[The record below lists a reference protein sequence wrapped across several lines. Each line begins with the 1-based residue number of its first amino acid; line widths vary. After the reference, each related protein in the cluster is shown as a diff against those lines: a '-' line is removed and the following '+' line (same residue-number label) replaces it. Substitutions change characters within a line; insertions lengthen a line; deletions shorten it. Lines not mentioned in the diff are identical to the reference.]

1 MKAFQKV
8 LQDEYGADTKLGS
21 PAVNIDR
28 RRETLAA
35 MTGGRGF
42 CTPPMEPAVDAQGR
56 TRGDRRRAAGAV
68 AMAKVSEQRAPEF
81 MHSAARRRAFPN
93 DYPEPRPMVG
103 ILKTM
108 KEAA

>member
-1 MKAFQKV
+1 MKAFLKV
-8 LQDEYGADTKLGS
+8 LNDEYGADTKLGS

-42 CTPPMEPAVDAQGR
+42 RNPPKEPAVDAQGR
-56 TRGDRRRAAGAV
+56 TRGDRRREARSV
-68 AMAKVSEQRAPEF
+68 AMAKVSESRSPEF
-81 MHSAARRRAFPN
+81 MHSAARRRAA
-93 DYPEPRPMVG
+93 EQQ
-103 ILKTM
+103 TM